1 MLTSLHSNLVLF
13 KLLLQF
19 ACPYHRIY
27 FTFQSGSIQMAAG
40 HATLKAVVIFTF
52 QSGSIQIHG
61 DLSIKLLPLYFTFQS
76 GSIQIS
82 P

>member
-40 HATLKAVVIFTF
+40 YATLKAVVIFTF
-52 QSGSIQIHG
+52 QSGSIQMEY
-61 DLSIKLLPLYFTFQS
+61 L
-76 GSIQIS
+76 
-82 P
+82 